1 MPLTYWRDAAV
12 HGARNNACSHSH
24 FPVVLSSL
32 FSCSYLW
39 QGVFV
44 KGLEWFVVTSPEDTD
59 ALMRRGFNRRM
70 VGSTE
75 MNASSSRSHTIFTV
89 IVQAS
94 TDDDV
99 EGDGTGTVRNGKL
112 NLVDLAGSERQSK
125 TVSFFFFRSIV

>member
-1 MPLTYWRDAAV
+1 M
-12 HGARNNACSHSH
+12 
-24 FPVVLSSL
+24 
-32 FSCSYLW
+32 
-39 QGVFV
+39 FV

-125 TVSFFFFRSIV
+125 TVSFLFFRSIV